1 MQIHIYE
8 TYKNTVIPHR
18 RHIYAKAYDME
29 KATMCEYSHS
39 HHALLHWKR
48 VLIGC
53 AKCPSINLPDQETYD
68 KYPNTSTSTRFHI
81 YHLIAPCTIHGRHPL
96 TENKSC
102 RKCQHDNVSGQS
114 TKIYTRRELV
124 ITETNFSHFHS
135 SFIFQQS
142 RIWPFTFHTYKY
154 LVQITVATLSEM
166 R

>member
-1 MQIHIYE
+1 MPHGCHI
-8 TYKNTVIPHR
+8 K
-18 RHIYAKAYDME
+18 AKAYYTA
-29 KATMCEYSHS
+29 KAKMCAYSQS
-39 HHALLHWKR
+39 YYALLHWKF
-48 VLIGC
+48 VFLYC
-53 AKCPSINLPDQETYD
+53 VKCPSINLPDQETYD
-68 KYPNTSTSTRFHI
+68 KYPNTSTSTCFHI
-81 YHLIAPCTIHGRHPL
+81 YHLIAPCTIHGRLPL

-102 RKCQHDNVSGQS
+102 CKCQHDNVSGQS

-124 ITETNFSHFHS
+124 MTETNFSNFHS